1 MTQILIYHIKEIM
14 SGAMLIATTMMMPTT
29 TVMNILR
36 MKLSRDVIFNITMP
50 SARKFW
56 YGHPLYIKNNLI
68 IFNNHR
74 KTKC

>member
-36 MKLSRDVIFNITMP
+36 IKLMRDVIFDMTMLL
-50 SARKFW
+50 AHKFW
-56 YGHPLYIKNNLI
+56 YIHYTS
-68 IFNNHR
+68 
-74 KTKC
+74 KTT

>member
-14 SGAMLIATTMMMPTT
+14 SGAMLIEMTMMMPKT

-36 MKLSRDVIFNITMP
+36 MKLSRDAIFDMTML

-56 YGHPLYIKNNLI
+56 Y
-68 IFNNHR
+68 
-74 KTKC
+74 

>member
-14 SGAMLIATTMMMPTT
+14 SGAMLIATTTMMPST
-29 TVMNILR
+29 TVMNIHR
-36 MKLSRDVIFNITMP
+36 MKLSIDVIFYMTML
-50 SARKFW
+50 SAHEFRHC
-56 YGHPLYIKNNLI
+56 HPLYIKNNLI

>member
-14 SGAMLIATTMMMPTT
+14 SGAMLIAMTMMMHSTA
-29 TVMNILR
+29 VMNILR
-36 MKLSRDVIFNITMP
+36 MKLLRDVIFYMTML
-50 SARKFW
+50 SAHEFRHC
-56 YGHPLYIKNNLI
+56 HPLYIKNNLI

>member
-36 MKLSRDVIFNITMP
+36 MKLSRDVIFDMTMLL
-50 SARKFW
+50 AREFW
-56 YGHPLYIKNNLI
+56 Y
-68 IFNNHR
+68 
-74 KTKC
+74 